1 MSDSMLREAAVLR
14 DIGPA
19 DAPACAALSRAVGW
33 PHRAEDCAMAIALGH
48 GLAATMAG
56 EIVAVGMWW
65 PYGEKHATLGM
76 IIVSPDHQ
84 GAGLGR
90 RLMQGLLAQV
100 KDRSVMLNATV
111 AGQPLYE
118 KLGFVPCG
126 EISQHHGE
134 VLQVPAPVLAKGTS
148 LRATDSADMAE
159 LERLDQAAS
168 GLPRRAL
175 LASLLERGEC
185 VVLERGG
192 RAVGFSVLRRF
203 GRGLVV
209 GPVAAEDDADAQILV
224 AHWLQGRQG
233 QFVRVDIRA
242 GAPLAGWLTLQGLGP
257 AGNVIAMV
265 RGSLPAVQ
273 GPLRLHAVANQ
284 ALG

>member
-1 MSDSMLREAAVLR
+1 MTDSLVQETAILR
-14 DIGPA
+14 DIAPG
-19 DAPACAALSRAVGW
+19 DAPACGALARAVGW
-33 PHRAEDCAMAIALGH
+33 PHRAEDCAMVIALGH
-48 GLAATMAG
+48 GLVATMAG
-56 EIVAVGMWW
+56 EVVATGMWW
-65 PYGEKHATLGM
+65 PYGESHATLGM

-90 RLMQGLLAQV
+90 RLMQGLLEQV
-100 KDRSVMLNATV
+100 RHRSVMLNATL

-126 EISQHHGE
+126 EICQYHGE
-134 VLQVPAPVLAKGTS
+134 VLEVSAPVLAAGTS
-148 LRATDSADMAE
+148 LRAATAADMAE
-159 LERLDQAAS
+159 LERLDHAAS
-168 GLPRRAL
+168 GLPRRAM

-185 VVLERGG
+185 VVLERDG

-209 GPVAAEDDADAQILV
+209 GPVVAEGDADAQILV

-233 QFVRVDIRA
+233 QFVRIDIRA
-242 GAPLAGWLTLQGLGP
+242 NAPLAGWLTLQGLKP

-265 RGSLPAVQ
+265 RGCLPVVQ

>member
-1 MSDSMLREAAVLR
+1 MSDSVIHEAAVMR
-14 DIGPA
+14 DISPG
-19 DAPACAALSRAVGW
+19 DAPACAALARAVGW
-33 PHRAEDCAMAIALGH
+33 PHRADDCAMVIALGH
-48 GLAATMAG
+48 GLVATMAG
-56 EIVAVGMWW
+56 EVVAVGMWW

-90 RLMQGLLAQV
+90 RLMQGLLAQL
-100 KDRSVMLNATV
+100 KDRSVRLNATA

-126 EISQHHGE
+126 GITQHHGE
-134 VLQVPAPVLAKGTS
+134 IEGVPAPVPDAGSRLRPAS
-148 LRATDSADMAE
+148 LSDIAE
-159 LERLDQAAS
+159 LERFDRVAS

-192 RAVGFSVLRRF
+192 RAVGFSVLRLF
-203 GRGLVV
+203 GRGLLV
-209 GPVAAEDDADAQILV
+209 GPVVAESDMDARILI
-224 AHWLQGRQG
+224 AHWLHGRSG
-233 QFVRVDIRA
+233 QFMRVDTGA
-242 GAPLAGWLTLQGLGP
+242 GSPLAGWLVSHGLKP
-257 AGNVIAMV
+257 VSDVVTMV
-265 RGSLPAVQ
+265 RGGWPRAEGPMRIHAPAS
-273 GPLRLHAVANQ
+273 Q